1 MGYAIDIDTGGTF
14 TDGFFV
20 CGHRVESV
28 KVPTTPHDLTVC
40 FLNCIEAG
48 AARFGTQVEDLLYET
63 EVIRFSNTIGTNTTI
78 QRDGM
83 TTHWAARNVYRIA
96 CDENT
101 LRLDAAGTE
110 AMRAETRSERL
121 RRAKPYEE
129 FEKEWRKLR
138 LPEQAIRYY
147 GTYPNPSED
156 TPSEPQGG

>member
-63 EVIRFSNTIGTNTTI
+63 EVIRFSNTIHRPSNITGPIPTRVRTPHPNLKAGKQKPLAFQQYI
-78 QRDGM
+78 D
-83 TTHWAARNVYRIA
+83 
-96 CDENT
+96 
-101 LRLDAAGTE
+101 LR
-110 AMRAETRSERL
+110 
-121 RRAKPYEE
+121 
-129 FEKEWRKLR
+129 
-138 LPEQAIRYY
+138 
-147 GTYPNPSED
+147 
-156 TPSEPQGG
+156 